1 MSRRKKVRT
10 TISFLR
16 RPKKCLRRASHFLE
30 FFRFFRGNMIRLRLI
45 PAHLRCQKDAGF
57 LAARKCMCGFV
68 SLQLFSSH
76 LNQSEPHSNHV
87 NRRKTRTH
95 GAKLPLLIHHQKDL
109 PSALQN
115 QVAFG
120 PPPWQGG
127 TAFAVSKA
135 KDRNVSP
142 EPNVDTNSVQGF
154 LSVGGIV
161 CSW

>member
-1 MSRRKKVRT
+1 MPRRKKVRT

-30 FFRFFRGNMIRLRLI
+30 FFRFFRGNMLHLRLI
-45 PAHLRCQKDAGF
+45 SAHLRCQKDAGF
-57 LAARKCMCGFV
+57 LAARKCVCGFV

-135 KDRNVSP
+135 KTRRGKHRGKRLERKRLEDKK
-142 EPNVDTNSVQGF
+142 T
-154 LSVGGIV
+154 
-161 CSW
+161 

>member
-1 MSRRKKVRT
+1 MPSSVEVGAPRIWIHLNRIRKKQMEEKIGTGHSLHDV
-10 TISFLR
+10 
-16 RPKKCLRRASHFLE
+16 
-30 FFRFFRGNMIRLRLI
+30 
-45 PAHLRCQKDAGF
+45 
-57 LAARKCMCGFV
+57 V

-127 TAFAVSKA
+127 TAFAVSEA

>member
-1 MSRRKKVRT
+1 MEEKIGTGHSLHDV
-10 TISFLR
+10 
-16 RPKKCLRRASHFLE
+16 
-30 FFRFFRGNMIRLRLI
+30 
-45 PAHLRCQKDAGF
+45 
-57 LAARKCMCGFV
+57 V

-127 TAFAVSKA
+127 TAFAVSKGKTLRQRA
-135 KDRNVSP
+135 ARKKRQVKPKTD
-142 EPNVDTNSVQGF
+142 VDVGSVLGF
-154 LSVGGIV
+154 YLLFGFCRRWVL
-161 CSW
+161 

>member
-1 MSRRKKVRT
+1 MPRRKKVRT
-10 TISFLR
+10 TISLLR

-30 FFRFFRGNMIRLRLI
+30 FFRFFRGNMLHLRLI
-45 PAHLRCQKDAGF
+45 SAHLRCQKDAGF
-57 LAARKCMCGFV
+57 LAARKCVCGFV

-127 TAFAVSKA
+127 TALAVSKA
-135 KDRNVSP
+135 KTRRGKHRGKRLERKRVEDKK
-142 EPNVDTNSVQGF
+142 T
-154 LSVGGIV
+154 
-161 CSW
+161 

>member
-1 MSRRKKVRT
+1 MPRRKKVRT
-10 TISFLR
+10 TISLLR

-30 FFRFFRGNMIRLRLI
+30 FFRFFRGNMLHLRLI
-45 PAHLRCQKDAGF
+45 SAHLRCQKDAGF
-57 LAARKCMCGFV
+57 LAARKCVCGFV

-120 PPPWQGG
+120 PPALVRRNGIRRLQG
-127 TAFAVSKA
+127 K
-135 KDRNVSP
+135 RP
-142 EPNVDTNSVQGF
+142 
-154 LSVGGIV
+154 
-161 CSW
+161 

>member
-1 MSRRKKVRT
+1 MDGNTMALGKRNNGNFVLSSLFVLSIRFLIHLILIRYKKMEEKIGTGHSLHDV
-10 TISFLR
+10 
-16 RPKKCLRRASHFLE
+16 
-30 FFRFFRGNMIRLRLI
+30 
-45 PAHLRCQKDAGF
+45 
-57 LAARKCMCGFV
+57 V

-127 TAFAVSKA
+127 TAFAVTKA
-135 KDRNVSP
+135 KRP
-142 EPNVDTNSVQGF
+142 
-154 LSVGGIV
+154 
-161 CSW
+161 

>member
-1 MSRRKKVRT
+1 
-10 TISFLR
+10 
-16 RPKKCLRRASHFLE
+16 
-30 FFRFFRGNMIRLRLI
+30 MIRLKLI
-45 PAHLRCQKDAGF
+45 SAHLRCQKDADF
-57 LAARKCMCGFV
+57 LAAQKCVCGFV

-120 PPPWQGG
+120 PPPW
-127 TAFAVSKA
+127 
-135 KDRNVSP
+135 
-142 EPNVDTNSVQGF
+142 
-154 LSVGGIV
+154 
-161 CSW
+161 

>member
-1 MSRRKKVRT
+1 MPRRKKVRT
-10 TISFLR
+10 TISLLR

-30 FFRFFRGNMIRLRLI
+30 FFRFFRGNMLHLRLI
-45 PAHLRCQKDAGF
+45 SAHLRCQKDAGF
-57 LAARKCMCGFV
+57 LAARKCVCGFV

-135 KDRNVSP
+135 KTRRGKHRGKRLERKRLEDKK
-142 EPNVDTNSVQGF
+142 T
-154 LSVGGIV
+154 
-161 CSW
+161 

>member
-1 MSRRKKVRT
+1 MDGNTMALGKRNNGNFRLSSVEVGAPRIWIHLNRIRKKQMEEKIGKGHSLHDV
-10 TISFLR
+10 
-16 RPKKCLRRASHFLE
+16 
-30 FFRFFRGNMIRLRLI
+30 
-45 PAHLRCQKDAGF
+45 
-57 LAARKCMCGFV
+57 V

-95 GAKLPLLIHHQKDL
+95 GAKLPLLIHHQQDL

-135 KDRNVSP
+135 KRP
-142 EPNVDTNSVQGF
+142 
-154 LSVGGIV
+154 
-161 CSW
+161 